1 VRHAPHAPESLSASL
16 TVAGVD
22 AKLVPPLAVFVALL
36 ERFDGAVDLVGA
48 GHRGARLLEHV
59 LAALAGAAFLPS
71 HGRLLDV
78 GSGNGLPAVPLL
90 LACPGLTG
98 VLLEPRERRW
108 AFLKEVVREL
118 GLAAEVRRD
127 RLGSYPGHDYDAVT
141 VQGLALRLWR
151 RESLERLREGGV
163 ALWWTSAANAATA
176 RPGAGFMP
184 VLRLPQPMP
193 AGGCLLVWRRCST

>member
-1 VRHAPHAPESLSASL
+1 MSHAPESLSASL
-16 TVAGVD
+16 TVAGLD
-22 AKLVPPLAVFVALL
+22 AKLAPALTAFLALL

-48 GHRGARLLEHV
+48 GHKGARLVKHV
-59 LAALAGAAFLPS
+59 LTALAGAAFLPA

-90 LACPGLTG
+90 LACPGVSG

-108 AFLKEVVREL
+108 AFLKEAVREL
-118 GLAAEVRRD
+118 GLAAEVRRE
-127 RLGSYPGHDYDAVT
+127 RLADHPARDYDAVT
-141 VQGLALRLWR
+141 VQGLTLHLWR
-151 RESLERLREGGV
+151 RGSLERLMEGGV

-176 RPGAGFMP
+176 RPGAGFKP
-184 VLRLPQPMP
+184 VLPLPRPMP

>member
-1 VRHAPHAPESLSASL
+1 VSHTPHTRESLSASL
-16 TVAGVD
+16 SVAGLD
-22 AKLVPPLAVFVALL
+22 AKLAPPLAVFLALL

-48 GHRGARLLEHV
+48 GHRGTRLLEHV
-59 LAALAGAAFLPS
+59 LAALAGAAFVPP

-90 LACPGLTG
+90 LACPGVTG

-118 GLAAEVRRD
+118 GLAAEVRRE
-127 RLGSYPGHDYDAVT
+127 RLADHPARDYDAVT

-151 RESLERLREGGV
+151 RGSRERLREGGV

-176 RPGAGFMP
+176 RPGAGFKP

-193 AGGCLLVWRRCST
+193 ASGCLLVWRRCST